1 MTNQTVIAIS
11 AILIVIPTLS
21 FGLWLSDSSP
31 KEETNSNSE
40 IVVLTSFYP
49 IYEFTKQVGGNSID
63 VSLLVPKGVEPHD
76 WEPTI
81 KDVQKIESA
90 TAVIINGAGF
100 ENWIDNILEINSKI
114 KIFDTSNGIKLIQSR
129 DDASSIDP
137 HFWLNPVMAQIQVQ
151 NIADALSEID
161 SSNESRYQENSRQ
174 FQGKLSELDHSI
186 SKELSNC
193 KKDFLA
199 FHNAF
204 SYFANQ
210 YGLKQHTVVDTSG
223 PHSEPNPKTLENIVK
238 LSNEFEITIIFS
250 EEGVDERTSQVLA
263 KEIGIDVLTLSPI
276 EIADDEPYIKKM
288 QDNLENLKVALCQR

>member
-1 MTNQTVIAIS
+1 M
-11 AILIVIPTLS
+11 PTLS
-21 FGLWLSDSSP
+21 VGLWLSDSSSQIQ
-31 KEETNSNSE
+31 ENTNSE
-40 IVVLTSFYP
+40 LVILTSFYP
-49 IYEFTKQVGGNSID
+49 IYEFTKQVGGDNIN

-90 TAVIINGAGF
+90 SAVIINGAGF
-100 ENWIDNILEINSKI
+100 ENWIDNISEINSKV
-114 KIFDTSNGIKLIQSR
+114 KIIDTSHGIELIQSR
-129 DDASSIDP
+129 DDESSIDP

-161 SSNESRYQENSRQ
+161 SQNESAYRENSNQ
-174 FQGKLSELDHSI
+174 FKEELSLLDQRI
-186 SKELSNC
+186 SNELSNC
-193 KKDFLA
+193 KRDFLA

-210 YGLKQHTVVDTSG
+210 YGLTQHTVVDTSG

-238 LSNEFEITIIFS
+238 LANKFEITIIFS

-263 KEIGIDVLTLSPI
+263 KEIGINVLTLSPI
-276 EIADDEPYIKKM
+276 EIADDESYIKKM
-288 QDNLENLKVALCQR
+288 QDNLENLKVALCQN

>member
-1 MTNQTVIAIS
+1 MANQTVIAIVV
-11 AILIVIPTLS
+11 ILLVIPTLS
-21 FGLWLSDSSP
+21 FGLWFSDSASKNP
-31 KEETNSNSE
+31 VHANSE
-40 IVVLTSFYP
+40 LVILTSFYP
-49 IYEFTKQVGGNSID
+49 LHEFTKQVGGDKIN

-90 TAVIINGAGF
+90 SAVIINGAGF
-100 ENWIDNILEINSKI
+100 ENWVDNILEINPQVKI
-114 KIFDTSNGIKLIQSR
+114 IDTSIGIELIQSR
-129 DDASSIDP
+129 DDDSSIDP
-137 HFWLNPVMAQIQVQ
+137 HFWLNPAMAQIQVQ

-161 SSNESRYQENSRQ
+161 STNEFIYHENSRQ
-174 FQGKLSELDHSI
+174 FQEELSELDQRI
-186 SKELSNC
+186 SKELSSC

-210 YGLKQHTVVDTSG
+210 YGLTQHTVVDTSG

-238 LSNEFEITIIFS
+238 LADEYEITIIFS

-276 EIADDEPYIKKM
+276 EIADDESYIKKM
-288 QDNLENLKVALCQR
+288 QDNLENLKVALC